1 MSLVH
6 IHAIVVSTLGV
17 SPQPFQPEQ
26 AVPGQLIIKPSAQAR
41 NAGDTIGGFPI
52 IERSVWGTALLV
64 AVPQGREANAARA
77 VASLE
82 GVISAEPNAI
92 GIGSGF
98 QLNTPDDTFFG
109 DHWHH
114 SNTGQAGGT
123 PGADIETPAAWHYTT
138 GDASTVIAVLDT
150 GIDSDHPD
158 FEGLF
163 LSNGYDFVNED
174 ADPEADHPHGP
185 HVTACLLAN
194 ADNALGVAGVDLK
207 ASVLPIKVLNISN
220 RGTTFDL
227 IQGID
232 FATARSD
239 VHIIS
244 MSLINYSG
252 GDALRASL
260 DNALA
265 AGKVLISCGANNGGI
280 ADVSWPGASPATITI
295 GSTTRMDERASFS
308 GRGASIDFVAPG
320 QGIVTIEPF
329 TDEDRSDLVS
339 GCAFATPIAAGV
351 AGLIRAEALRLGVP
365 FTQQLV
371 IDMLAAGAEDQVGN
385 PFEDTPGR
393 DDFMGR
399 GRINARATLH
409 AMQREFGCL
418 GDTNRDGRATL
429 NDFNAWVLAFNTAHL
444 PRCDQDGDGACLP
457 ADFGAWVQNFGDG
470 CR

>member
-1 MSLVH
+1 MSIAC
-6 IHAIVVSTLGV
+6 IHALVTANIAAT
-17 SPQPFQPEQ
+17 PQPFQPEQ
-26 AVPGQLIIKPSAQAR
+26 TVPGQLIVMPSAQAR
-41 NAGDTIGGFPI
+41 NAGNMIGGFPI

-64 AVPQGREANAARA
+64 AVPQGRESNAARA

-92 GIGSGF
+92 GDGSGF
-98 QLNTPDDTFFG
+98 RMTAPDDTFFG
-109 DHWHH
+109 DQWHH

-123 PGADIETPAAWHYTT
+123 PGADIETPAAWQYTT
-138 GDASTVIAVLDT
+138 GDVSTVIAVLDT
-150 GIDSDHPD
+150 GIDWNHAD
-158 FEGLF
+158 FAGRVLP
-163 LSNGYDFVNED
+163 NGYDFVNED

-185 HVTACLLAN
+185 QVTACIVAN
-194 ADNALGVAGVDLK
+194 ADNAFGVAGVDLE
-207 ASVLPIKVLNISN
+207 ASVLPIKVLSISN

-232 FATARSD
+232 FAAARTD

-244 MSLINYSG
+244 MSLINYPGS
-252 GDALRASL
+252 DALRASL
-260 DNALA
+260 DNATA
-265 AGKVLISCGANNGGI
+265 SGKVLISCGANNGGI

-295 GSTTRMDERASFS
+295 GSTTRTDERASFS

-339 GCAFATPIAAGV
+339 GCSFATPIAAGV

-365 FTQQLV
+365 FTHDLV
-371 IDMLAAGAEDQVGN
+371 MDMLAAGAEDQVGD

-393 DDFMGR
+393 DDFMGH

-409 AMQREFGCL
+409 AMQRDFGCL
-418 GDTNRDGRATL
+418 ADTNRDGLTTPG
-429 NDFNAWVLAFNTAHL
+429 DFVGWILAFNTSDL
-444 PRCDQDGDGACLP
+444 PRCDQNSDGLCTP
-457 ADFGAWVQNFGDG
+457 ADFDAWILNFSAG
-470 CR
+470 C